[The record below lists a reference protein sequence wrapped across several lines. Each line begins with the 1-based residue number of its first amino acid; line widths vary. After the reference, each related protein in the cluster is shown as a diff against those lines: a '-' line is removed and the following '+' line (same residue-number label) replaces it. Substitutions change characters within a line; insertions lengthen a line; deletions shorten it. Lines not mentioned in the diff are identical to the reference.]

1 MTKKMEIKTAITINI
16 VKKINISENMSN
28 YKRKKRN

>member
-1 MTKKMEIKTAITINI
+1 MEIKPVITTNI